1 MKTIYAAIIALT
13 TLGLSPVASG
23 AQTAVEQISEQDG
36 IVQGNLE
43 PHEGTV
49 PQFRSPGTTSP
60 LVLEYKLGTHVEAV
74 ARKYGQLDRI
84 AKACGYPEYWNF
96 EEASL
101 ADLIGDNLTTTTVG
115 IVKRSYVEGQNL
127 KTPPCDQSE
136 AFINRMVEQVNR
148 HRKIILETSEK
159 IAQVNGAGRDQTE
172 KQD

>member
-13 TLGLSPVASG
+13 AFGFSQTASG
-23 AQTAVEQISEQDG
+23 AQTSLEQIAEQER
-36 IVQGNLE
+36 IVQGNLT

-115 IVKRSYVEGQNL
+115 IVKRSYAEGQKL
-127 KTPPCDQSE
+127 DTPPCDQSE
-136 AFINRMVEQVNR
+136 AFISRMVEQVER
-148 HRKIILETSEK
+148 HRKIIRETSEK
-159 IAQVNGAGRDQTE
+159 ITQAGNGNNDNGNR
-172 KQD
+172 